1 MFPPHV
7 IARLDEGTSYLCE
20 NVTID
25 TTLNSVQFNNCLGTA
40 VDPERTSLVLAVRTC
55 SDATLASVVTIN
67 LPNKLYCSVN
77 IVTSNYQRVVANAS
91 CIARS
96 QCYSSSTNT
105 ITIHP
110 CTQDLLFWEASTVS

>member
-1 MFPPHV
+1 MLQKIIRIKQLKRVTTVFKIGMLTFLRNSPC
-7 IARLDEGTSYLCE
+7 ART
-20 NVTID
+20 
-25 TTLNSVQFNNCLGTA
+25 
-40 VDPERTSLVLAVRTC
+40 RTHAQVYTKGVSL
-55 SDATLASVVTIN
+55 TLAPKGVIM
-67 LPNKLYCSVN
+67 N

-110 CTQDLLFWEASTVS
+110 CIQDLLFWEASTVS